1 MEKDYQ
7 RARARY
13 IDKTLQIR
21 EELNFASADQIL
33 TAFQVL
39 CSDAYGSMLWKL
51 SSTGAEQ
58 FFKCWNTGVKLVYGV
73 PRSTFTYLVEG
84 HLAAGH
90 TSLRN
95 HVLSRYS
102 GFYRN
107 LLQSPSKEV
116 RILSRIVSSNPKS
129 TTCSNLKYLQKLT
142 GLNQPVFYSTARVR
156 MALPMKEVQKKEQ
169 WRLGLF
175 VSLMKMKQEIPEG

>member
-1 MEKDYQ
+1 
-7 RARARY
+7 
-13 IDKTLQIR
+13 
-21 EELNFASADQIL
+21 
-33 TAFQVL
+33 
-39 CSDAYGSMLWKL
+39 MLWKL
-51 SSTGAEQ
+51 SSTCIVQ

-73 PRSTFTYLVEG
+73 TRSTFTYLVEG

-175 VSLMKMKQEIPEG
+175 VSLMKMKQEIPEGWGHQDSVCHDRQPLQHLNFLEA